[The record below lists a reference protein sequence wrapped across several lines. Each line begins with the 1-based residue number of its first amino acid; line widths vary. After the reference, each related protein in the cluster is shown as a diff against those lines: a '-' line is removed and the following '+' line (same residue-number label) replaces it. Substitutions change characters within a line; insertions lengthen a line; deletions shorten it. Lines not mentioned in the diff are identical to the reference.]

1 MTVGIVGLG
10 LIGGSAAKA
19 YAAAGWT
26 VCGLDRDKTVFGI
39 ACLAGDVSCELT
51 EETAAQLDLLLLA
64 VPPRAAIDFLQQWAP
79 VIPKGAL
86 VIDFCGNKREICRVG
101 FALAGQYGFTFAGGH
116 PMAGSHHSGYAHS
129 RANLFANASF
139 VLVPPVRDDMAI
151 LDRAKRALAP
161 LGLGRITVA
170 SAQEHDRKIA
180 FTSQLAHV
188 VSNAYVKS
196 ETAQGHVGFSAGSYR
211 DLTRVAW
218 LAPEMWTELFLENQD
233 NLLDEIDTLIC
244 ELGRYR
250 AALAAGDGTGLCRL
264 LQEGRDRKEAVDGCR
279 P

>member
-1 MTVGIVGLG
+1 MIELFLREEGGFYMVPSDGEK
-10 LIGGSAAKA
+10 LISRPCEWYDGALPSGNSAA
-19 YAAAGWT
+19 
-26 VCGLDRDKTVFGI
+26 
-39 ACLAGDVSCELT
+39 
-51 EETAAQLDLLLLA
+51 
-64 VPPRAAIDFLQQWAP
+64 
-79 VIPKGAL
+79 AL
-86 VIDFCGNKREICRVG
+86 VLVKLFNLTGEKAWR
-101 FALAGQYGFTFAGGH
+101 Q
-116 PMAGSHHSGYAHS
+116 
-129 RANLFANASF
+129 RAERSVSYTHLF

-151 LDRAKRALAP
+151 LDRVKRALAP

-196 ETAQGHVGFSAGSYR
+196 ETAQGHVGFSAGSYC

-233 NLLDEIDTLIC
+233 NLLNEIDTLIG

-250 AALAAGDGTGLCRL
+250 AALAAGDGAGLCRL